1 MINGSRNSR
10 WFFDR
15 PRNGWEKL
23 PSVFCMTRYVSQ
35 TVQTVK
41 FCFIPAL
48 PSITQSFAQV
58 QLSLPLCAVQD
69 RSSAKIMQETCHMS
83 HILYSPY
90 LLSMLGRH
98 KSKPSKCSCLDP
110 LGTALIVDTTWT
122 RWTVSQSAIKE
133 NVTYSA
139 TTILFHLLS
148 CLHQEVSNVKIC
160 NRPFFSI

>member
-1 MINGSRNSR
+1 MVNGSRNSC

-41 FCFIPAL
+41 FCFIPVFSQYSKL
-48 PSITQSFAQV
+48 CKSSCPYLFVLFKIDQV
-58 QLSLPLCAVQD
+58 QKLCKRNV
-69 RSSAKIMQETCHMS
+69 S

-110 LGTALIVDTTWT
+110 LGTALIVDATWT